1 MGLNAAAVQILVDRG
16 LSAQDIADVMAACEK
31 KKDNT
36 TAERQARY
44 RARQKRGD
52 SNARNSNA
60 VTPPIEYDHTPRD
73 ISSEDESHSLE
84 RDVETVLN
92 VWRGVA
98 KPIGLAC
105 WDKMTPKRRKSLKAR
120 LSDHGL
126 EAIVQAIEHV
136 PKSSF
141 LRGEQGSWSG
151 ANLDFLM
158 RSDSVPKIL
167 EGQYDDRQK
176 NGRQGNETGGSDKRD
191 GVAKALDRR
200 IGLEP
205 DAGEVGRR
213 TVRDGERDR
222 ANPVAS
228 IAFLR

>member
-84 RDVETVLN
+84 RDVESVLS

-126 EAIVQAIEHV
+126 QAIIQAIEHV

-158 RSDSVPKIL
+158 RPDTVPKIL

-176 NGRQGNETGGSDKRD
+176 NGTDRRGGAASGD
-191 GVAKALDRR
+191 GFIRALDRKLAEHANGS
-200 IGLEP
+200 GLGQS
-205 DAGEVGRR
+205 ASEVGPAGHRLALVDQQGSG
-213 TVRDGERDR
+213 T
-222 ANPVAS
+222 S
-228 IAFLR
+228 